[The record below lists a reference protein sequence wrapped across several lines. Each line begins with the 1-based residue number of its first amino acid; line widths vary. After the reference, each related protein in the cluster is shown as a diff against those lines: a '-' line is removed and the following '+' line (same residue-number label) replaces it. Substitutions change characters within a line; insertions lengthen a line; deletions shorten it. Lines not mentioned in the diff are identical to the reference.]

1 MHSHPLRHLV
11 LPFVIAGFLSSH
23 GAEPAE
29 TPPLSALEWE
39 KDAKP
44 FVRSVEPVWTEPG
57 YFMCTDLLRFQGQL
71 YCTFR
76 EGAGHVPGPA
86 DVNGRIRILRAD
98 DPAGHGW
105 KTVALLDESGVDLR
119 DPKLSITPD
128 GRLMVIMG
136 GSFYRGEERL
146 GMHGRVSFSDAG
158 GVNFSSPQPIVIP
171 ESIATKHD
179 WLWRVTWHE
188 GTAWGSLYCVPKN
201 APRGLHLVKSRDGIA
216 WENVAALDVPAPS
229 ETTLRFDAA
238 GTMFAWIRT
247 SGKPQDAWT
256 GTARA
261 PYTQW
266 ELKRIGETFGGPN
279 FIALPGGG
287 WLAGARLDQ
296 RPPFNHTAIGT
307 LDFERGTFTR
317 LFALP
322 SRGDNGDNGYP
333 GFVVDEERGEVLVS
347 YYSAHER
354 KLPAIY
360 LARLDLQAL
369 RKVIK

>member
-1 MHSHPLRHLV
+1 MHCPKLRRLV
-11 LPFVIAGFLSSH
+11 LLFLAVGLLSGGDAGL
-23 GAEPAE
+23 AE
-29 TPPLSALEWE
+29 TPSLSALDWE

-44 FVRSVEPVWTEPG
+44 FVKSVEAVWTEPG
-57 YFMCTDLLRFQGQL
+57 YFMCTDLIRFEGQL

-76 EGAGHVPGPA
+76 EGVGHVPGPSG
-86 DVNGRIRILRAD
+86 VNGRIRILRAE

-105 KTVALLDESGVDLR
+105 KTAALLEEAGVDLR

-128 GRLMVIMG
+128 ARLMVIMG
-136 GSFYRGEERL
+136 GSFYRGEARL
-146 GMHGRVSFSDAG
+146 GMHGRVSFSDAKG
-158 GVNFSSPQPIVIP
+158 ASFSAPQPIVLP
-171 ESIATKHD
+171 EGIATKHD

-188 GTAWGSLYCVPKN
+188 GTAWGSLYCAPKEG
-201 APRGLHLVKSRDGIA
+201 PRGLHLVKSRDGIT
-216 WENVAALDVPAPS
+216 WENVTALDVPAPS

-247 SGKPQDAWT
+247 SGKPQDAFT

-266 ELKRIGETFGGPN
+266 EFKRIGETFGGPN
-279 FIALPGGG
+279 FVALPGGG

-307 LDFERGTFTR
+307 LDFQRGTFTR

-322 SRGDNGDNGYP
+322 SRGENGDNGYP

-360 LARLDLQAL
+360 LARLDLRAL
-369 RKVIK
+369 RNASK

>member
-1 MHSHPLRHLV
+1 MHPHPLPRFILGC
-11 LPFVIAGFLSSH
+11 LAAGLLAVHAADPEEVPSLA
-23 GAEPAE
+23 G
-29 TPPLSALEWE
+29 LEWE

-44 FVRSVEPVWTEPG
+44 FFKSVEPVWKEPG
-57 YFMCTDLLRFQGQL
+57 YMMCTDIIRFQGQL

-76 EGAGHVPGPA
+76 EGSGHVPGKTG
-86 DVNGRIRILRAD
+86 VNGRIRVLRAD

-105 KTVALLDESGVDLR
+105 KTVALLDETGVDLR

-128 GRLMVIMG
+128 GRLMIIMG

-146 GMHGRVSFSDAG
+146 GMHGRVSFSDTNGA
-158 GVNFSSPQPIVIP
+158 NFSAPQPIVIP
-171 ESIATKHD
+171 ESIATKDD

-188 GTAWGSLYCVPKN
+188 GTAWGSLYQVPQK
-201 APRGLHLVKSRDGIA
+201 RQYRLHLVKSRDGIT
-216 WENVAALDVPAPS
+216 WENVAKLEVPDPS

-247 SGKPQDAWT
+247 SGKPQDGRT

-266 ELKRIGETFGGPN
+266 EFKRIGETFGGPN
-279 FIALPGGG
+279 FVALPGGG

-296 RPPFNHTAIGT
+296 REPFNHTAIGT
-307 LDFERGTFTR
+307 LDFARGTFTR

-333 GFVVDEERGEVLVS
+333 GFVVDEDRGEVLVS

-360 LARLDLQAL
+360 LARLDLAAL
-369 RKVIK
+369 REVVK